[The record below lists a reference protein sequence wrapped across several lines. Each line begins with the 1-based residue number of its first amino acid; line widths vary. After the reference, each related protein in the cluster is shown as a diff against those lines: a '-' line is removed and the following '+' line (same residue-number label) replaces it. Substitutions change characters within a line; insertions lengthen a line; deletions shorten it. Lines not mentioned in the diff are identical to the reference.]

1 MIIFQITYPTYP
13 TYFDFKI
20 LKKNQ
25 IFDLVFWGHFWEKI
39 HAVKLRVE
47 ARVTI
52 QEIKS
57 LGVLKTETCH

>member
-13 TYFDFKI
+13 TYFEFKI

-52 QEIKS
+52 
-57 LGVLKTETCH
+57 